1 MCAMRKRLS
10 WGAVLSL
17 MIIVVAVTVCVTML
31 IAMRRFNAQVNE
43 LNNRQAMYSYV
54 ADVDNAIRQ
63 NYYGTIDEETLRRCI
78 AGGQISGIGDKYARY
93 YTPEEYSARLASLAG
108 QSSGFGVEVV
118 LNESGQVVISTVYV
132 NSRAYS
138 AGLQKGDVVVA
149 LNKTALD
156 GNPLATVQEA
166 LNGNASIILTVRR
179 GDLETAFDLS
189 SSSYEQV
196 CVESELNGTVGY
208 LRVERLTD
216 VTPKQ
221 ATKALD
227 ELKERGATALVL
239 DLRGVDGG
247 SRGAAEE
254 LLSALLPRGQY
265 GYYKDKNGTTELQAE
280 QAGQM
285 DLPCAVLVNNKTA
298 GEAELIAGVLRQMD
312 NVALVGNITAGRSM
326 AQAFFPL
333 SADNAAVCLTV
344 GEYLLKDGSGWE
356 GVGLVPNVEA
366 SLTAEQEAA
375 PELVTKDHDA
385 QYKAAVE
392 WLTTGGVGVVPP
404 VTTTTTTTTAPT
416 TTTTSETGETTTG
429 DASVTNT
436 TVLATTTTV
445 N

>member
-1 MCAMRKRLS
+1 MRKRLS

-78 AGGQISGIGDKYARY
+78 ANGQISGIGDKYARY
-93 YTPEEYSARLASLAG
+93 YTPEEYNARLASLAG

-156 GNPLATVQEA
+156 SDPLGTVQAA

-221 ATKALD
+221 AVKALED
-227 ELKERGATALVL
+227 LKEGGATALVL

-247 SRGAAEE
+247 SRAAAEE
-254 LLSALLPRGQY
+254 LLSSLLPRGQY

-280 QAGQM
+280 QAGQLN
-285 DLPCAVLVNNKTA
+285 LPCAVLVNSKTT
-298 GEAELIAGVLRQMD
+298 GEAELIAGALRQME
-312 NVALVGNITAGRSM
+312 NVVLVGNTTAGRSM
-326 AQAFFPL
+326 VQAFFPL

-344 GEYLLKDGSGWE
+344 GEYQLKDGSGWE
-356 GVGLVPNVEA
+356 GVGLVPNVEV

-375 PELVTKDHDA
+375 PELVTKDQDA
-385 QYKAAVE
+385 QYKAALE
-392 WLTTGGVGVVPP
+392 WLATGGVAVIPP
-404 VTTTTTTTTAPT
+404 TTTTTTPT
-416 TTTTSETGETTTG
+416 TTTTVEGGETTTTVEGGETTTG
-429 DASVTNT
+429 DVTT
-436 TVLATTTTV
+436 TTAIATTTTV